1 MAFTED
7 ERSRILHV
15 LGYPKQNA
23 LENSFATGY
32 AISQSA
38 TLQYLF
44 DAFRRIS
51 AEGEARVREDLAQIQ
66 CIDRQLVELRGQ
78 AGVTNAGDVT
88 LDPSAGRKHLKRDR
102 LDYVNRLCD
111 DLGVPVNPASR
122 QFGPQVRNT

>member
-32 AISQSA
+32 AISQSS

-44 DAFRRIS
+44 DAFRRLS
-51 AEGEARVREDLAQIQ
+51 AEGETRVREDLAQIQ
-66 CIDRQLVELRGQ
+66 CID
-78 AGVTNAGDVT
+78 
-88 LDPSAGRKHLKRDR
+88 K
-102 LDYVNRLCD
+102 
-111 DLGVPVNPASR
+111 
-122 QFGPQVRNT
+122 